1 MLDDALVPIAPFPH
15 LLLFMRLNPCY
26 AGRCS
31 STNGNEDKANNI
43 ISLNPCYAGRCS
55 STATTSVNP
64 FDVLAVSILVML
76 DDALVLFGF
85 ILNGMIHLIN
95 VSILVMLDDALVL
108 ENRDYTDYQYVTE
121 LH

>member
-1 MLDDALVPIAPFPH
+1 MLDDALVHSVEFV
-15 LLLFMRLNPCY
+15 
-26 AGRCS
+26 
-31 STNGNEDKANNI
+31 KAVQNY
-43 ISLNPCYAGRCS
+43 SLNPCYAGRCS

-95 VSILVMLDDALVL
+95 VSILVMLDDALVH
-108 ENRDYTDYQYVTE
+108 VTQ
-121 LH
+121 LAAKCTCLRSQSLLCWTML